1 MGILEFVKE
10 NKEVLS
16 LLGTFAT
23 VLITF
28 YYAYRARQSQ
38 KLVEKLI
45 DSPKVVV
52 YLRNDEMD
60 PTSFWVVCVENVGT
74 GTARNVRFQ
83 PDRNIPLQIGDIGL
97 EDIRFIKNGIDY
109 FGNGQKYEFIIQTYR
124 GEEAWNELTQT
135 PLKITITY
143 ENADGKELVEDSYL
157 DFGAWDGVPPPTY
170 PIGSIAETTKEMVKA
185 IKEMGKATA
194 KIGNNLNQHAD
205 LRAGD
210 KVRTLDEFKK
220 AMIDGYNRQ
229 RTTIPKGAICTVLEV
244 TQEEITIEWDH
255 ASDEEGGRVIHRGL
269 RTAGRG
275 RHNQNPHMGRVIHR
289 GQRQLSRRE
298 LEREKIKLPPKQ

>member
-52 YLRNDEMD
+52 YLRNDEMY

-157 DFGAWDGVPPPTY
+157 DFGAWDGVPLPTD
-170 PIGSIAETTKEMVKA
+170 PIGSIAKTLKQDLVTVAKDMVKA
-185 IKEMGKATA
+185 TKDIGKE
-194 KIGNNLNQHAD
+194 LNQYTR
-205 LRAGD
+205 LRVGD
-210 KVRTLDEFKK
+210 KVRTRDKLP
-220 AMIDGYNRQ
+220 AMIEGDYRRG
-229 RTTIPKGAICTVLEV
+229 TTIPKGAICTVLEV
-244 TQEEITIEWDH
+244 TQEDITIEWDE
-255 ASDEEGGRVIHRGL
+255 ASDEEGERVVYRGW
-269 RTAGRG
+269 
-275 RHNQNPHMGRVIHR
+275 RV
-289 GQRQLSRRE
+289 LSNRFYDIVE
-298 LEREKIKLPPKQ
+298 IKLPPKQ

>member
-52 YLRNDEMD
+52 YLRRDEVN
-60 PTSFWVVCVENVGT
+60 SSCLIVCVENVGT
-74 GTARNVRFQ
+74 GTALKVRFD
-83 PDRNIPLQIGDIGL
+83 PSYSFQIMGEISL
-97 EDIRFIKNGIDY
+97 EDIGFLKKGIDY
-109 FGNGQKYEFIIQTYR
+109 FGSGQKYEFLINTIM
-124 GEEAWNELTQT
+124 GAEAWNELMQT
-135 PLKITITY
+135 PLEIKITY
-143 ENADGKELVEDSYL
+143 EDSSGEEHVENVNL
-157 DFGAWDGVPPPTY
+157 DFGVFESVPLVKS

-185 IKEMGKATA
+185 INEMVKATA
-194 KIGNNLNQHAD
+194 KIGKNLNQYAD

-210 KVRTLDEFKK
+210 KVRTLDEFKE
-220 AMIDGYNRQ
+220 AMIDGYDR
-229 RTTIPKGAICTVLEV
+229 RGTTIPKGAICTVLEV
-244 TQEEITIEWDH
+244 TQEDITIEWDE

-269 RTAGRG
+269 RT
-275 RHNQNPHMGRVIHR
+275 
-289 GQRQLSRRE
+289 LSRRN
-298 LEREKIKLPPKQ
+298 LEPEKIKLPPKQ

>member
-23 VLITF
+23 VIITF

-52 YLRNDEMD
+52 YLRRDEVN
-60 PTSFWVVCVENVGT
+60 SSCLIVCVENVGT
-74 GTARNVRFQ
+74 GTALKVRFD
-83 PDRNIPLQIGDIGL
+83 PSYSFQIMGEISL
-97 EDIRFIKNGIDY
+97 EDIGFLKKGIDY
-109 FGNGQKYEFIIQTYR
+109 FGSGQKYEFLINMI
-124 GEEAWNELTQT
+124 GIWDELIQT
-135 PLKITITY
+135 PLKIKITY
-143 ENADGKELVEDSYL
+143 EDSAGEEHEENVNL
-157 DFGAWDGVPPPTY
+157 DFGIFESVPLVKS

-185 IKEMGKATA
+185 INEMVKATA
-194 KIGNNLNQHAD
+194 KIGKNLNQYAD

-210 KVRTLDEFKK
+210 KVRTLDEFKE
-220 AMIDGYNRQ
+220 AMIDGYDR
-229 RTTIPKGAICTVLEV
+229 RGTTIPKGAICTVLEV
-244 TQEEITIEWDH
+244 TQEEITIEWDE
-255 ASDEEGGRVIHRGL
+255 ASDEEGGRVVHRGL
-269 RTAGRG
+269 RT
-275 RHNQNPHMGRVIHR
+275 
-289 GQRQLSRRE
+289 LSRRK